1 MYIIIIIIGLI
12 SILEADFGPN
22 INISEGLGTLNKRP
36 DITVDINNIIHVV
49 WINADNN
56 PNIYYARSEDHGS
69 SFPRLSR
76 LIQSVDMLL
85 KYRIVV
91 QR

>member
-1 MYIIIIIIGLI
+1 MNIIIIIVGFI

-49 WINADNN
+49 WINADN
-56 PNIYYARSEDHGS
+56 
-69 SFPRLSR
+69 LS
-76 LIQSVDMLL
+76 LIH
-85 KYRIVV
+85 I
-91 QR
+91 